1 MSDQAK
7 AKAMVPG
14 GVAALSMGIVGCCLG
29 WVYGIPGLIFSI
41 IGMAISGKAKKAI
54 AANPNG
60 YKGEK
65 LAKAGSTWSIVG
77 LIESIIMTVVYAIVV
92 VVTVIGVSQY
102 S

>member
-1 MSDQAK
+1 MSDQTK

-41 IGMAISGKAKKAI
+41 IGMAISGKAKRAI
-54 AANPNG
+54 AANPNA

-65 LAKAGSTWSIVG
+65 LAKAAATWSLVG
-77 LIESIIMTVVYAIVV
+77 LIQSIALTIIFTVVIVA
-92 VVTVIGVSQY
+92 TVLRVS
-102 S
+102 